1 MIRASLV
8 LIVLAA
14 LAVAALALAGEPGRA
29 SVEWLGWR
37 LDMTAAA
44 AIVTVLLGAFLAV
57 SLWRI
62 ALWVVETPARDARAR
77 AEQRRRQGAD
87 ALTRGFLA
95 AASGDG
101 SEARRLA
108 RTAAELAV
116 DTPGLARLLAAQAAE
131 AAGEPAAAHA
141 AYTAMLGFPEM
152 RLAGLRGLML
162 AALAQGD
169 RTTALG
175 HAKAAYGQARTAR
188 WAWRALLEDRL
199 EAGDW
204 AAALALMQEAQDRK
218 IVPPISAGRGRA
230 ALLAASA
237 ASLEDA
243 ADAKTRAQALDYASQ
258 AAKLAPGFAPGV
270 MIAVRLLLRADGKPG
285 RAAGLIEQGW
295 KAAPHP
301 ALGLAWRDLDMRET
315 PKARALRLANLA
327 ALTPAHRESRYL
339 AAERALLLRD
349 APAARIAAAP
359 LLQPT
364 ASARACGLM
373 ARVAFAD
380 GAADEAR
387 AWMAQGLAAPTEPD
401 WSDLDPAGRAFAYA
415 PADWARLVAAYA
427 ETGELVHP
435 RLERREKMLTE
446 LPELP
451 PAYEAASPFLAG
463 GEPLTFTPDDP
474 GPYA

>member
-8 LIVLAA
+8 LIALAV

-37 LDMTAAA
+37 LNMTAAA
-44 AIVTVLLGAFLAV
+44 AIVTVLVVAFLAV

-62 ALWVVETPARDARAR
+62 ALWVVETPARNARAR
-77 AEQRRRQGAD
+77 AEQRRRQGAE

-108 RTAAELAV
+108 QKAADLAV
-116 DTPGLARLLAAQAAE
+116 DTPALARLLAAQAAE
-131 AAGEPAAAHA
+131 AAGEPAAAQA
-141 AYTAMLGFPEM
+141 AYAAMLGFPEM
-152 RLAGLRGLML
+152 RLAGLRGLMQI
-162 AALAQGD
+162 ALAQGD
-169 RTTALG
+169 RAGALV
-175 HAKAAYGQARTAR
+175 HAKAAYGQTRTAR

-204 AAALALMQEAQDRK
+204 AASLALMQEALQRK
-218 IVPPISAGRGRA
+218 IVPPISAERGRA

-243 ADAKTRAQALDYASQ
+243 SEAKTRAQALDYASQ

-270 MIAVRLLLRADGKPG
+270 MIAVRLLKAEGKPG
-285 RAAGLIEQGW
+285 RAGGLIEQGW

-301 ALGLAWRDLDMRET
+301 ALWLAWRDLDMRET
-315 PKARALRLANLA
+315 PKARARRLADLA
-327 ALTPAHRESRYL
+327 ALNPAHRESRYVSV
-339 AAERALLLRD
+339 ERALLLRD
-349 APAARIAAAP
+349 AAAARVAAAP
-359 LLQPT
+359 LLAPT
-364 ASARACGLM
+364 PSARACGLM

-387 AWMAQGLAAPTEPD
+387 AWMAQGLSAPNEPD

-415 PADWARLVAAYA
+415 PADWARLVARYA
-427 ETGELVHP
+427 ETGELIHP

-451 PAYEAASPFLAG
+451 PAYEAASPFIASGEALA
-463 GEPLTFTPDDP
+463 LAPDDP

>member
-8 LIVLAA
+8 LITLAA

-62 ALWVVETPARDARAR
+62 AMWVVETPGRNARAR
-77 AEQRRRQGAD
+77 AEQRRRQGAE

-108 RTAAELAV
+108 QKAADLAV
-116 DTPGLARLLAAQAAE
+116 DTPALARLLAAQAAE
-131 AAGEPAAAHA
+131 AAGEPAAAQT
-141 AYTAMLGFPEM
+141 AYAAMLGFPEM
-152 RLAGLRGLML
+152 RLAGLRGLMQT
-162 AALAQGD
+162 ALAQGD
-169 RTTALG
+169 RAGALA
-175 HAKAAYGQARTAR
+175 HAKAAYGQTRTAR

-199 EAGDW
+199 ESGDW
-204 AAALALMQEAQDRK
+204 AASLALMQEALQRK
-218 IVPPISAGRGRA
+218 IVPPISAERGRA

-243 ADAKTRAQALDYASQ
+243 SEPKARAQALDYASQ

-270 MIAVRLLLRADGKPG
+270 MIAVRRLKAEGKPG
-285 RAAGLIEQGW
+285 RAAGLIEHGW

-301 ALGLAWRDLDMRET
+301 ALWLAWRDLDMRET
-315 PKARALRLANLA
+315 PKARAQRLA
-327 ALTPAHRESRYL
+327 ALAAQNPTHRESQYL
-339 AAERALLLRD
+339 NVERALLLRD
-349 APAARIAAAP
+349 AAAARAAAAP
-359 LLQPT
+359 LLQPV

-387 AWMAQGLAAPTEPD
+387 AWMAQGLSAPNEPD
-401 WSDLDPAGRAFAYA
+401 WSDLDPSGRAFAYA
-415 PADWARLVAAYA
+415 PADWARLVASYA
-427 ETGELVHP
+427 ETGELIHP

-451 PAYEAASPFLAG
+451 PAYEAASPFIAG
-463 GEPLTFTPDDP
+463 GEALALAPDDP
-474 GPYA
+474 GPYS

>member
-1 MIRASLV
+1 MIRASLAA
-8 LIVLAA
+8 IVLAA
-14 LAVAALALAGEPGRA
+14 AAVAALALAGEPGRA
-29 SVEWLGWR
+29 TVEWLGWR

-44 AIVTVLLGAFLAV
+44 AIVTVLAGAVTAV
-57 SLWRI
+57 SLWRL
-62 ALWVVETPARDARAR
+62 ALWVVQTPARNAAAR

-95 AASGDG
+95 VASGDG

-108 RTAAELAV
+108 QKAAELAI
-116 DTPGLARLLAAQAAE
+116 DTPALARLLAAQAAE
-131 AAGEPAAAHA
+131 AAGEPAAAQA
-141 AYTAMLGFPEM
+141 AYAGMLGFPEM
-152 RLAGLRGLML
+152 RLAGLEGLRR

-169 RTTALG
+169 RAGALG
-175 HAKAAYGQARTAR
+175 HAKAAYGQTRTAR

-204 AAALALMQEAQDRK
+204 AAALALVQEAQDRK
-218 IVPPISAGRGRA
+218 IVPPISAERGRA

-237 ASLEDA
+237 ASLEGA
-243 ADAKTRAQALDYASQ
+243 GEARVRAQALDYASQ
-258 AAKLAPGFAPGV
+258 AARLAPGFAPGV
-270 MIAVRLLLRADGKPG
+270 MIAVRLLKTEGKPG
-285 RAAGLIEQGW
+285 RAGALIEQGW

-301 ALGLAWRDLDMRET
+301 ALWLAWRDLDLRET
-315 PKARALRLANLA
+315 PKARAQRLGALA
-327 ALTPAHRESRYL
+327 ALNPGHRESRYV
-339 AAERALLLRD
+339 AVERALLLRD
-349 APAARIAAAP
+349 AAGARAAAAP
-359 LLQPT
+359 LLQPA

-387 AWMAQGLAAPTEPD
+387 AWMTQGLSAPHEPD

-415 PADWARLVAAYA
+415 PADWARLVSAYA
-427 ETGELVHP
+427 ETGELIHP
-435 RLERREKMLTE
+435 RLERGEKMLTE

-451 PAYEAASPFLAG
+451 PAYEAASPFIAG
-463 GEPLTFTPDDP
+463 GEALALAPDDP